1 MSSNPDSQPLNPSSP
16 SSQVFRWSKSV
27 DDADVDWW
35 ETELTV
41 EGVSFVSEKIANRKR
56 WKFMVYDPTRELCEG
71 LKTKFGGGV
80 AEICDQEWKPAVDG
94 EPGLIRV
101 RSRLI
106 VTESGEAD
114 FLKTLREE
122 NPDRDVLSFPPQLA
136 FGTGFHPTTAGCLRL
151 LVDATRDLPEGEW
164 KTLDLGC
171 GSGILAIAAE
181 KLGSGEITAI
191 EFDELALRVAIKN
204 AELHDVD
211 ESKINF
217 LGDDAV
223 DWLDHSD
230 FSKPEQKYEIVA
242 ANLFSSLL
250 VAIMPNVPRCLAEGG
265 TVILSGFLTSQ
276 TKEVFEAAQSVGIH
290 LDKFLRRGKWIAA
303 AGKMADS

>member
-1 MSSNPDSQPLNPSSP
+1 MQELERCDSGLRSTA
-16 SSQVFRWSKSV
+16 SV
-27 DDADVDWW
+27 QISLVMYPIWKY
-35 ETELTV
+35 
-41 EGVSFVSEKIANRKR
+41 GSEAQKQK
-56 WKFMVYDPTRELCEG
+56 Y
-71 LKTKFGGGV
+71 
-80 AEICDQEWKPAVDG
+80 
-94 EPGLIRV
+94 
-101 RSRLI
+101 
-106 VTESGEAD
+106 
-114 FLKTLREE
+114 
-122 NPDRDVLSFPPQLA
+122 
-136 FGTGFHPTTAGCLRL
+136 
-151 LVDATRDLPEGEW
+151 LP
-164 KTLDLGC
+164 
-171 GSGILAIAAE
+171 

-204 AELHDVD
+204 AKLHDVD

-250 VAIMPNVPRCLAEGG
+250 VAIMPNVPRCLTEGG

-290 LDKFLRRGKWIAA
+290 LDKFLRRGKWVAA